1 MGVGLES
8 LDQRLKDF
16 AMQNLDRKLRCY
28 SGHQLRQDLKKC
40 LFKVHHEFRT
50 GKGKGK
56 GKGQDVD
63 NEQRSVANA
72 DAPRSWKPPSFD
84 KSQVRLLI
92 FRDVEPQGKKL
103 LFDSKAIRVVQDN
116 DESDSPCRVFG
127 AGKFAQPVT
136 RQSSKDGSTPQGGT
150 GFKYQTWMGCVK
162 KDIREL
168 GLASVNPLDRAAWRS
183 GVKTSTTSRLL
194 PTPVAGTTAAF
205 RAWLVTKTVMWVGE
219 GSHGYLRPGSD
230 VKLLGEMMF
239 GSIALSYQGSTLK
252 IHNIRVPPQLM
263 LTKVFTV
270 KPVKEASLE
279 DSCDSQDLL
288 TGPKTILNLSN
299 RSSGSASVAHSMPM
313 AVPKSPGPENQRE
326 DDDSGIVASAASNS
340 SLVTPFPS
348 PSSSFSS
355 TNSNSFHRRFMRSQA
370 TSMEYGLMR
379 RCSGDFSGFSNNDD
393 SLSSPPS
400 SGCSRGRSPK
410 IGVAVII
417 SLPESDEESRVSVI
431 ISLPESDE
439 ESSRQFQK
447 FFFSHFT
454 LLETH
459 MQKLRMGVERALR
472 KTSQYF
478 IQRCIEALDTFRE
491 DVWHLYTA
499 VRIQEPVWLNMMSYS
514 KQRRQLVEHFLQE
527 LIVTMD
533 HCNNK
538 TNNYFLS
545 TLLTAVLTHH
555 LAWVPTVTPAGATPP
570 SRTYLDKHSSK
581 TLDMLAK
588 THPYNPLWAQLSDLY
603 GAIGYPIKLART
615 VVTGRKAELVNR
627 LLYLLSYFIRCSE
640 VHENSEERD
649 ESGESAGKPELHSCL
664 VCGEESGAEYVLVS
678 KEEEGFASMIDTG
691 CSSDADEL
699 NDRRMPDAANRL
711 TPQRRDS
718 NESNN
723 NTVVCRESPTELQ
736 EARLENVS
744 HVQRISPRFERTSD
758 VLVDAASSSVLSVG
772 KEGGMVSPTRQ
783 LDEQERYRYARMA
796 SKEGSISM
804 LDEYFDGETEA
815 KTMDDIQDELIRQSQ
830 EDQRTACDGHAES
843 DRHLVDAQRT
853 ALSDLSRPV
862 TLEGIDICEVESH
875 GRALLSPDALSP
887 VDEVP
892 TPVVSCAGTPV
903 VVSPVSGAA
912 TPATLSPRTSPSPTV
927 VPKEGAVISTQAF
940 TDAMFEGSTDSTL
953 TNASFSASGESARTA
968 TQTPVQLEQ
977 TDGVFSWKEGEEEE
991 AGVSDLPDR
1000 KMSYC
1005 SSHGDQQ
1012 EALPDDL
1019 PMPRS
1024 KSVQNPQQRLE
1035 SNFGRS
1041 LLAGYSEK
1049 YLPDFVLLGT
1059 GDADF
1064 RQQLQ
1069 TDLQLATQT
1078 SVLDEPIA
1086 EAVCIVAD
1094 TDRWT
1099 VQLYSSQKR
1108 GDKPAA
1114 DVMGSSQVS
1123 GILQSV
1129 ANLYRLKM
1137 PAEFCLMHLEDRLQE
1152 LFFKSKML
1160 AEYLRGHTRVTIK
1173 ELSACVGIESSDLP
1187 LLTAVASTHS
1197 PHVAMSLSKPV
1208 EAGSN
1213 QSKPVTA
1220 GSNQSKPVTAGLNQ
1234 SKSVTTGLNQ
1244 SKTGYSWIKLPAAMC
1259 LVWTSPNQFQLDP
1272 TTLPSPKYC

>member
-1 MGVGLES
+1 MFYVLVKNRPMVGRVISRYHVTKSHMTGPKMALER
-8 LDQRLKDF
+8 LAKLLPHRKNAKNAPIKGRKTDQTEPSI
-16 AMQNLDRKLRCY
+16 AI
-28 SGHQLRQDLKKC
+28 
-40 LFKVHHEFRT
+40 
-50 GKGKGK
+50 
-56 GKGQDVD
+56 
-63 NEQRSVANA
+63 A
-72 DAPRSWKPPSFD
+72 DAPQSWKPPSFD
-84 KSQVRLLI
+84 KSQVRMLV
-92 FRDVEPQGKKL
+92 FRDCEPQGKKL
-103 LFDSKAIRVVQDN
+103 LFDSKAIRVVQD
-116 DESDSPCRVFG
+116 DETDSQCRVYG

-136 RQSSKDGSTPQGGT
+136 RQSSKDGSTPQNST
-150 GFKYQTWMGCVK
+150 GFKYQ
-162 KDIREL
+162 
-168 GLASVNPLDRAAWRS
+168 
-183 GVKTSTTSRLL
+183 
-194 PTPVAGTTAAF
+194 
-205 RAWLVTKTVMWVGE
+205 
-219 GSHGYLRPGSD
+219 YLRPGSD

-279 DSCDSQDLL
+279 DSCDSHDLL

-299 RSSGSASVAHSMPM
+299 RLSSGSASVAHSMPM

-326 DDDSGIVASAASNS
+326 DDDSGIVASAASNNS
-340 SLVTPFPS
+340 MVTPFPS

-379 RCSGDFSGFSNNDD
+379 RCSGDFSGFSNTDD
-393 SLSSPPS
+393 SMSSPPS

-417 SLPESDEESRVSVI
+417 SLPESDEES
-431 ISLPESDE
+431 
-439 ESSRQFQK
+439 SRQFQK

-459 MQKLRMGVERALR
+459 MHKLRMGVERALR
-472 KTSQYF
+472 KTSQLF
-478 IQRCIEALDTFRE
+478 IQRCIEALDTFRD

-514 KQRRQLVEHFLQE
+514 KQRRHLVEHFLQE
-527 LIVTMD
+527 LVVTMD

-538 TNNYFLS
+538 TTNYFLS

-649 ESGESAGKPELHSCL
+649 EVGENTAEKSEFRSCL
-664 VCGEESGAEYVLVS
+664 VCGEESGAEYILVS
-678 KEEEGFASMIDTG
+678 KEEEGFTPAIDIS
-691 CSSDADEL
+691 CSAHDSEEPNGRLSDST
-699 NDRRMPDAANRL
+699 NRL

-723 NTVVCRESPTELQ
+723 NSVVCRESPTDLQ
-736 EARLENVS
+736 ESRLENVS
-744 HVQRISPRFERTSD
+744 HVQRVSPRFERAD
-758 VLVDAASSSVLSVG
+758 ALVDAAGSSMLTVG
-772 KEGGMVSPTRQ
+772 KDGGMVSPTRQ
-783 LDEQERYRYARMA
+783 LDEKEKYRYARMA

-815 KTMDDIQDELIRQSQ
+815 KTIDDIQDELIRQSQ
-830 EDQRTACDGHAES
+830 EEERTAYDKRGES
-843 DRHLVDAQRT
+843 DRHSVAVQRT
-853 ALSDLSRPV
+853 SQAGVSDLSRPV
-862 TLEGIDICEVESH
+862 TLEGIDICEVESR
-875 GRALLSPDALSP
+875 GRALLTPNALSP

-892 TPVVSCAGTPV
+892 TPVMSCAGTPV
-903 VVSPVSGAA
+903 AAPFASPVSGGT
-912 TPATLSPRTSPSPTV
+912 TPATPLSTSPRPSTTPSPV
-927 VPKEGAVISTQAF
+927 IPKEGQADCVPTQAF

-953 TNASFSASGESARTA
+953 TNASFTTSCESNQTARA
-968 TQTPVQLEQ
+968 GTQTPVQLDRE
-977 TDGVFSWKEGEEEE
+977 DGVFSMKGEEEG
-991 AGVSDLPDR
+991 GVSALPGDTDR
-1000 KMSYC
+1000 KMSSC

-1012 EALPDDL
+1012 EVLPDDL

-1024 KSVQNPQQRLE
+1024 KSVQNPPQRLE

-1059 GDADF
+1059 GESDF

-1114 DVMGSSQVS
+1114 DVMGSAQVS
-1123 GILQSV
+1123 SILQSV
-1129 ANLYRLKM
+1129 ANLHRLKM

-1160 AEYLRGHTRVTIK
+1160 AEYLRGHTRVTIQ

-1197 PHVAMSLSKPV
+1197 PHVAMSLV
-1208 EAGSN
+1208 
-1213 QSKPVTA
+1213 
-1220 GSNQSKPVTAGLNQ
+1220 
-1234 SKSVTTGLNQ
+1234 
-1244 SKTGYSWIKLPAAMC
+1244 
-1259 LVWTSPNQFQLDP
+1259 
-1272 TTLPSPKYC
+1272 

>member
-50 GKGKGK
+50 GKAKAK
-56 GKGQDVD
+56 GKGQVD
-63 NEQRSVANA
+63 TE
-72 DAPRSWKPPSFD
+72 PSWKPPSFD

-150 GFKYQTWMGCVK
+150 GFKYQ
-162 KDIREL
+162 
-168 GLASVNPLDRAAWRS
+168 
-183 GVKTSTTSRLL
+183 
-194 PTPVAGTTAAF
+194 
-205 RAWLVTKTVMWVGE
+205 
-219 GSHGYLRPGSD
+219 YLRPGSD

-417 SLPESDEESRVSVI
+417 SLPESDEES
-431 ISLPESDE
+431 
-439 ESSRQFQK
+439 SRQFQK

-459 MQKLRMGVERALR
+459 MHKLRMGVERALR

-649 ESGESAGKPELHSCL
+649 ETGESAGKPELHSCL

-691 CSSDADEL
+691 CSSDADEA

-758 VLVDAASSSVLSVG
+758 TLVDAASSSVLSVG

-830 EDQRTACDGHAES
+830 EEQRTACDGHGES
-843 DRHLVDAQRT
+843 DRHLEDAQRT

-912 TPATLSPRTSPSPTV
+912 TPATLSPRTSPAPTV

-940 TDAMFEGSTDSTL
+940 TDAMFEGSTDSTI
-953 TNASFSASGESARTA
+953 TNTSFTTSCESARTA
-968 TQTPVQLEQ
+968 TQTPVQVEQTEQ

-1197 PHVAMSLSKPV
+1197 PHVAMSLV
-1208 EAGSN
+1208 
-1213 QSKPVTA
+1213 
-1220 GSNQSKPVTAGLNQ
+1220 
-1234 SKSVTTGLNQ
+1234 
-1244 SKTGYSWIKLPAAMC
+1244 
-1259 LVWTSPNQFQLDP
+1259 
-1272 TTLPSPKYC
+1272 

>member
-1 MGVGLES
+1 MGLSLES
-8 LDQRLKDF
+8 LDQRLKEF
-16 AMQNLDRKLRCY
+16 AMQNLDKKLRCY

-40 LFKVHHEFRT
+40 LFKVHHEFRACKT
-50 GKGKGK
+50 KGK
-56 GKGQDVD
+56 GKGQVD
-63 NEQRSVANA
+63 TEQ
-72 DAPRSWKPPSFD
+72 SWKPPSFD
-84 KSQVRLLI
+84 KSQVRLLV
-92 FRDVEPQGKKL
+92 FRDCEPQGKKL

-116 DESDSPCRVFG
+116 DETDSPCRVFG

-136 RQSSKDGSTPQGGT
+136 RQSSKEGSSSQNST
-150 GFKYQTWMGCVK
+150 GFKYQ
-162 KDIREL
+162 
-168 GLASVNPLDRAAWRS
+168 
-183 GVKTSTTSRLL
+183 
-194 PTPVAGTTAAF
+194 
-205 RAWLVTKTVMWVGE
+205 
-219 GSHGYLRPGSD
+219 YLRPGSD

-270 KPVKEASLE
+270 KPVKETSLE
-279 DSCDSQDLL
+279 DSCDSHDLL

-299 RSSGSASVAHSMPM
+299 RSSSGSASVAHSMPM

-326 DDDSGIVASAASNS
+326 DDDSGIVASAASNNS
-340 SLVTPFPS
+340 MVTPFPS

-379 RCSGDFSGFSNNDD
+379 RCSGDFSGFSNTDD
-393 SLSSPPS
+393 SLPSPPT
-400 SGCSRGRSPK
+400 SGCSRGRSVK
-410 IGVAVII
+410 IGVA
-417 SLPESDEESRVSVI
+417 VI

-459 MQKLRMGVERALR
+459 MHKLGMGVERALR
-472 KTSQYF
+472 KTSQLF
-478 IQRCIEALDTFRE
+478 IQRCIETLDAFRE

-514 KQRRQLVEHFLQE
+514 KQRRSLVEHFLQE

-538 TNNYFLS
+538 TTNYFLS

-640 VHENSEERD
+640 VNENSEERD
-649 ESGESAGKPELHSCL
+649 EAGENAGKPELRSCL
-664 VCGEESGAEYVLVS
+664 VCGEESDAEYILVS
-678 KEEEGFASMIDTG
+678 KEEEGFTSGIDFG
-691 CSSDADEL
+691 CSGNDTDEP
-699 NDRRMPDAANRL
+699 NDRL

-723 NTVVCRESPTELQ
+723 NSVVCRESPTHLQ
-736 EARLENVS
+736 ESRLENVS
-744 HVQRISPRFERTSD
+744 HVQRISPRFERTD
-758 VLVDAASSSVLSVG
+758 ALVDVAASSTLSVS
-772 KEGGMVSPTRQ
+772 KDGGMVSPTRQ
-783 LDEQERYRYARMA
+783 LDEKEKYRYARMA

-815 KTMDDIQDELIRQSQ
+815 KTIDDIQDELIRQSQ
-830 EDQRTACDGHAES
+830 EEERTASDKHGES
-843 DRHLVDAQRT
+843 DRHSVGVQRT
-853 ALSDLSRPV
+853 AQDGVSELSRPV

-875 GRALLSPDALSP
+875 GRAFLSPDALSP

-903 VVSPVSGAA
+903 TAPCVSPVSGGT
-912 TPATLSPRTSPSPTV
+912 TPATPLSTSPRTTTTSPAI
-927 VPKEGAVISTQAF
+927 PKEGAVTTQAF

-953 TNASFSASGESARTA
+953 TNTSFCTSCESNRTA
-968 TQTPVQLEQ
+968 RADTHTPVQVDQ
-977 TDGVFSWKEGEEEE
+977 GDGVFSWKGEEEE
-991 AGVSDLPDR
+991 GVVSALPGEGADSDR
-1000 KMSYC
+1000 KMSSC

-1012 EALPDDL
+1012 EVLPDDL

-1049 YLPDFVLLGT
+1049 YLSDFVLLGT
-1059 GDADF
+1059 GESDF
-1064 RQQLQ
+1064 RQKLQ

-1078 SVLDEPIA
+1078 SILDEPIA

-1129 ANLYRLKM
+1129 ANLHKLKM

-1160 AEYLRGHTRVTIK
+1160 AEYLRGHTRVTIQ

-1197 PHVAMSLSKPV
+1197 PHVAMSLV
-1208 EAGSN
+1208 
-1213 QSKPVTA
+1213 
-1220 GSNQSKPVTAGLNQ
+1220 
-1234 SKSVTTGLNQ
+1234 
-1244 SKTGYSWIKLPAAMC
+1244 
-1259 LVWTSPNQFQLDP
+1259 
-1272 TTLPSPKYC
+1272 